1 MFIYEEMEWSSEPF
15 DSASS
20 ITLVMNKNELQMN
33 SSCLD
38 EIKGSLRSEQESLLL
53 LNSEQST
60 LTNIL
65 SLYLGLSLC
74 FQALYMLKSLL
85 RKSQGQ
91 RRQVQPVRKMLLH

>member
-1 MFIYEEMEWSSEPF
+1 MEWSSEPF

-53 LNSEQST
+53 LNSEQRV
-60 LTNIL
+60 L
-65 SLYLGLSLC
+65 
-74 FQALYMLKSLL
+74 
-85 RKSQGQ
+85 
-91 RRQVQPVRKMLLH
+91 